1 VHRLKKSVVVPCS
14 AARMFGLVAD
24 VERYQEFLPW
34 CTGSRI
40 IERQD
45 GEVVAEI
52 HVGHGAVST
61 SFATRNRNHPMSLS
75 RWSLLMGLSRPSEVS
90 GASRRFRRG
99 AAGRP
104 WNWSSTS
111 LGASWEPF
119 LTLSLRRPWR
129 LSRSPSKSGAC
140 MQDRQRTEKTLPQ
153 RLG

>member
-61 SFATRNRNHPMSLS
+61 SFATRNRNHPHELIEMELVDGPFSALRGFWRFEALPQGSCRASLE
-75 RWSLLMGLSRPSEVS
+75 LE
-90 GASRRFRRG
+90 FDF
-99 AAGRP
+99 AGRI
-104 WNWSSTS
+104 
-111 LGASWEPF
+111 LGTLFDVVFKEAMET
-119 LTLSLRRPWR
+119 LTVAFEERCLHARP
-129 LSRSPSKSGAC
+129 AAH
-140 MQDRQRTEKTLPQ
+140 
-153 RLG
+153 